1 MLLLLLAPCSQQA
14 GDPSVPTNWMK
25 NPGPSETAEIVLFRP
40 PSQRVLLS
48 LWLCSVCSWILKGQI
63 LTVAFLKIL
72 LHCYWKDHFS
82 FLFQNTLHLHPI
94 ASLPM
99 DHQHQSLFQEE
110 KENRCLNFLGNV
122 KGIKFRSS
130 LLCIFESTYTT
141 RKYGQQKTGL
151 HCRQTSSFIK
161 NEDVI

>member
-1 MLLLLLAPCSQQA
+1 MLLLLLASCSQQA

-25 NPGPSETAEIVLFRP
+25 NAGPSEAAEVAFLRP

-48 LWLCSVCSWILKGQI
+48 LLLCSVCSWILKSQI

-72 LHCYWKDHFS
+72 LHCYWKDHFY
-82 FLFQNTLHLHPI
+82 FLFQNARHLHPI

-110 KENRCLNFLGNV
+110 KETRCLNLLRNV
-122 KGIKFRSS
+122 KGKKFRSS
-130 LLCIFESTYTT
+130 LLCMFESTYST
-141 RKYGQQKTGL
+141 RKYGQQDMGL
-151 HCRQTSSFIK
+151 HCWQTSAFIK
-161 NEDVI
+161 KDVI